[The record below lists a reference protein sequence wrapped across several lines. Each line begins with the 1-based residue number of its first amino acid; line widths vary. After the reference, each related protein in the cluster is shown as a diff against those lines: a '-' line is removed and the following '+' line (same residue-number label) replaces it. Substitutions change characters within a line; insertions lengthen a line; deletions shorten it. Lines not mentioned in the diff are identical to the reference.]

1 MRGTVLTLAAT
12 TIGSVGA
19 ACTGSS
25 SSSVAATPG
34 FSTVASPSS
43 SAASTPTPTP
53 SSSAVATPA
62 VTLSAGTV
70 TGAVDGGVEYYRGIP
85 YAKPP
90 TGSLRLKP
98 PVRLES
104 FGSIQAT
111 GVGPACPQ
119 MTGYEITPLLLE
131 VLLLPDAQ
139 ETLFFGT
146 SLGDETEDCL
156 TISVMRPEG
165 TAADEK
171 LPVLFW
177 IYGGG
182 FEMGSSQAYDGTVL
196 IPQSVAQGMPMILVT
211 VNYRVG
217 AFGFLGGS
225 EVLAD
230 GASNLGL
237 LDQRMGLEWVA
248 DNIAAFGG
256 DPDAVTI
263 WGESAGA
270 MSVFDQLALYDGD
283 NTYNGRPLFRAAIMN
298 SGSLTP
304 TQPIDGAKAQEIFNT
319 VAEAA
324 GCGSDSSKLEC
335 LRGVDYETF
344 LNASNSVPTYLTYS
358 SLAFN
363 FAPRPDGKV
372 LTASPE
378 VLAQTGKYAKVP
390 LIIGNQEN
398 EGTVFSLFQDL
409 ETEESLVAYLK
420 EVFFQSAT
428 TEEVAALVA
437 TYPSNSD
444 SPGGIGTTITAYPEF
459 KRLAAILGDY
469 EFTFM
474 SRLLLETLPDTVSAW
489 SYQSTYASGTPI
501 LGTYHSTDMPRLFY
515 KTDDV
520 STALKALYISFVG
533 SLDPNGYEDATGYLT
548 SWPQWK
554 ENKQLLEFGAEST
567 QLITDDARSGSY
579 EYVRSHLEALRV

>member
-1 MRGTVLTLAAT
+1 MMKAVLTLAAT
-12 TIGSVGA
+12 LISSVGA
-19 ACTGSS
+19 ACSS
-25 SSSVAATPG
+25 SSSAAATPG

-43 SAASTPTPTP
+43 SAASAPTP
-53 SSSAVATPA
+53 SSSAVATPI
-62 VTLSAGTV
+62 VTLSTGTV
-70 TGAVDGGVEYYRGIP
+70 TGTVDGGVEYYRGIP

-119 MTGYEITPLLLE
+119 MTGYEITPLLIE
-131 VLLLPDAQ
+131 VLLLPDVQ

-182 FEMGSSQAYDGTVL
+182 FEMGSSQAYDGAVL
-196 IPQSVAQGMPMILVT
+196 IHQSVAQGKPMILVT

-283 NTYNGRPLFRAAIMN
+283 NTYNGRPLFRAVIMN

-304 TQPIDGAKAQEIFNT
+304 TQPIDGTKAQDIFNT

-378 VLAQTGKYAKVP
+378 ALAQSGKYAKVP

-409 ETEESLVAYLK
+409 ETEESLIAYLK

-437 TYPSNSD
+437 TYPSNPD

-474 SRLLLETLPDTVSAW
+474 SRLLLETLPDTVPAW
-489 SYQSTYASGTPI
+489 SYQSTYTSGTPI

-533 SLDPNGYEDATGYLT
+533 SLDPNDYEDATGYLT

-567 QLITDDARSGSY
+567 RLITDDARSGSY